1 MSNTSLSKRKIDRA
15 AAKQIKQSKTCPVC
29 QLSFDNRKKWQQR
42 GLWEQI
48 IYCSARCRGNAKLR

>member
-1 MSNTSLSKRKIDRA
+1 MSNTSLSKRKTDRA

-48 IYCSARCRGNAKLR
+48 IY